1 MLVSGRNNVK
11 EVLKNLKDFDSVN
24 YAILQDNFNE
34 NDILS
39 LLKSKNIKIRTMKK
53 YEMDR
58 LVKLNHQGVVLDVR
72 DYRYCD
78 IESIID
84 GSGNKTIVILDHLED
99 PHNLGAIIR
108 TCEAA
113 GIDGIILP
121 LNRSVSVNETVMKVS
136 TGALYHVKIAQV
148 TNLLNTIKM
157 LKKRGYWIIGADM
170 NGESYKEIKY
180 PEKTCLIIGSE
191 GFGMQRV
198 VRESCDFIASIPMN
212 GKVNS
217 LNASVAAGILI
228 YEAINR

>member
-39 LLKSKNIKIRTMKK
+39 LLKSKNIKIKTMKK

>member
-24 YAILQDNFNE
+24 YAILQDSFNE

-39 LLKSKNIKIRTMKK
+39 LLKSKNIKIKTMKK

-198 VRESCDFIASIPMN
+198 VRESCDYIASIPMN

>member
-11 EVLKNLKDFDSVN
+11 EVLNNLVEFDSVN
-24 YAILQDNFNE
+24 YAILQENFNE

-39 LLKSKNIKIRTMKK
+39 LLKKKNIKIKTMKK
-53 YEMDR
+53 WEMDK
-58 LVKLNHQGVVLDVR
+58 LVKLNHQGVALDIR

-78 IESIID
+78 IESIIS
-84 GSGNKTIVILDHLED
+84 GSSKKTIVILDHLSD

-121 LNRSVSVNETVMKVS
+121 INRSVSVNETVMKVS

-148 TNLLNTIKM
+148 TNLLNIIKM
-157 LKKRGYWIIGADM
+157 LKKNGYWIIGADM
-170 NGESYKEIKY
+170 NGDNYKEIDY
-180 PEKTCLIIGSE
+180 PEKTCLVIGSE

>member
-1 MLVSGRNNVK
+1 
-11 EVLKNLKDFDSVN
+11 
-24 YAILQDNFNE
+24 
-34 NDILS
+34 
-39 LLKSKNIKIRTMKK
+39 
-53 YEMDR
+53 
-58 LVKLNHQGVVLDVR
+58 
-72 DYRYCD
+72 
-78 IESIID
+78 
-84 GSGNKTIVILDHLED
+84 
-99 PHNLGAIIR
+99 
-108 TCEAA
+108 
-113 GIDGIILP
+113 
-121 LNRSVSVNETVMKVS
+121 
-136 TGALYHVKIAQV
+136 
-148 TNLLNTIKM
+148 M